1 MRSFSR
7 KHPITVYYWLAQSK
21 KFVNISTG
29 KQELVLK
36 LY

>member
-1 MRSFSR
+1 MRSFYR
-7 KHPITVYYWLAQSK
+7 KHPNTVYYWLAQST

-29 KQELVLK
+29 KQELLLK